1 MWILVGLLGFSFP
14 ADSLLKVPEPRL
26 ASALHEMLLSKGF
39 NTKLLYYITP
49 VLAFV
54 VLYSILPH
62 KVSIHF
68 VFLICVFDL
77 CFSFESTVACVVYH
91 LEL

>member
-14 ADSLLKVPEPRL
+14 TDALLKAPEPRL
-26 ASALHEMLLSKGF
+26 ASALHEMLLTKGF
-39 NTKLLYYITP
+39 NTKLLYYIAP

-62 KVSIHF
+62 KVSIYG
-68 VFLICVFDL
+68 CVFDL
-77 CFSFESTVACVVYH
+77 CFSFESTVACV
-91 LEL
+91 

>member
-1 MWILVGLLGFSFP
+1 VWILVGLLGFSFP
-14 ADSLLKVPEPRL
+14 ADSLLKAPEPRIT
-26 ASALHEMLLSKGF
+26 SALHEMLLSKGF
-39 NTKLLYYITP
+39 NTKLLYYIAP

-62 KVSIHF
+62 KVSYPHY
-68 VFLICVFDL
+68 VFYLY
-77 CFSFESTVACVVYH
+77 FSFESTVACVFYH